1 MLEIRKF
8 IEVLNRIIQ
17 SSLKIVIFNQLF
29 LQLKIHRKIVKNWRD
44 EMEFANYDDYEEYEN
59 PFDGMDYDGIM
70 NWMNEHMDELEQNG
84 IDPENFL
91 RCFIQ

>member
-1 MLEIRKF
+1 
-8 IEVLNRIIQ
+8 
-17 SSLKIVIFNQLF
+17 
-29 LQLKIHRKIVKNWRD
+29 
-44 EMEFANYDDYEEYEN
+44 MEFANYDDYDEYEN